1 MAASEKRA
9 GNLGIEGGGT
19 KTTWAVVAPDGQVRA
34 RGEAGP
40 GNTLLLDDAALRR
53 LFRAIAR
60 AAGGDIAAIGGAFAG
75 CQLAAEQKRV
85 EFALR
90 STWPRA
96 AVVRVM
102 EDTRSLLAAA
112 FGDGPGIVV
121 IAGTG
126 SNIAG
131 QRSLATAIEKAGG
144 WGHLFADRG
153 SAYDL
158 ARRGLEE
165 VFTRYDADR
174 RITVLAREYLAATG
188 ASTLEELVPFLLR
201 DTSKTAVAQ
210 LAKCVFSAAQKGD
223 RSARTLLD
231 GAVGAL
237 AEKVVAVARRLRIS
251 APRVALAGGL
261 FENQPDYRA
270 RFQRTL
276 RRAFPAAKAFLCDTP
291 GVLGA
296 ARVAG
301 AHLGGSGK
309 AGPAPEVK
317 PLPEPAVAA
326 SLRPIAEP
334 ARLAAFSAAS
344 TEQRNPQ
351 SRGLDRRTIPQLV
364 ALFIREER
372 HVERA
377 LFAQRHAI
385 ARAAELVARQL
396 HAGGRLIYMGAGTSG
411 RLGVVDA
418 SEMPPTFNA
427 PPEQIQA
434 IIAGGAAAVFKSQEG
449 AEDARDTIVA
459 ELRARSLS
467 KKDVVCGIAASG
479 QTPFVLAGLD
489 EARRVGAG
497 TILLSCNPRRAI
509 RVPVDV
515 EIDLA
520 TGPEL
525 VTGSTRLKAG
535 TATKLVLNMLSTI
548 AMVRLGRVSDNLMI
562 NVQAT
567 NDKLRA
573 RAVRLVQALSKRN
586 AADAQAA
593 LEAHAWRVPEAI
605 AALRPV
611 TRPRSKSKSTGI
623 ISIV

>member
-40 GNTLLLDDAALRR
+40 GNTLLLDE
-53 LFRAIAR
+53 
-60 AAGGDIAAIGGAFAG
+60 
-75 CQLAAEQKRV
+75 AAEQKRV

-344 TEQRNPQ
+344 TEQSP
-351 SRGLDRRTIPQLV
+351 V
-364 ALFIREER
+364 A
-372 HVERA
+372 
-377 LFAQRHAI
+377 
-385 ARAAELVARQL
+385 
-396 HAGGRLIYMGAGTSG
+396 
-411 RLGVVDA
+411 
-418 SEMPPTFNA
+418 
-427 PPEQIQA
+427 
-434 IIAGGAAAVFKSQEG
+434 
-449 AEDARDTIVA
+449 
-459 ELRARSLS
+459 
-467 KKDVVCGIAASG
+467 
-479 QTPFVLAGLD
+479 
-489 EARRVGAG
+489 
-497 TILLSCNPRRAI
+497 
-509 RVPVDV
+509 
-515 EIDLA
+515 
-520 TGPEL
+520 
-525 VTGSTRLKAG
+525 
-535 TATKLVLNMLSTI
+535 
-548 AMVRLGRVSDNLMI
+548 
-562 NVQAT
+562 
-567 NDKLRA
+567 
-573 RAVRLVQALSKRN
+573 
-586 AADAQAA
+586 
-593 LEAHAWRVPEAI
+593 
-605 AALRPV
+605 
-611 TRPRSKSKSTGI
+611 RPRSPHHPATRRPLHPRGAPCRACALCAAPRHCPCRRARGTPTPCGRTPYLYGCRHQRTPRRGRCE
-623 ISIV
+623 